1 MKYILITISIL
12 FLSCRNSESNRIDN
26 IIRYNETSN
35 ITSLDPI
42 YSNTQA
48 NIWATS
54 QIFNTL
60 VELDENAEIQPSLA
74 KSWIISECGTTYKF
88 FLRDDVF
95 YHSSDCFGKDSTR
108 KVSAYDF
115 LFSISRI
122 NNEKMI
128 SPGRWVL
135 DYISVGGVR
144 ALDDYTLEIELP
156 KKFPGLLGL
165 LSMPYFSF
173 IPYEAVAFYRDNF
186 SFNPIGTGPFK
197 FKKWKKDQKL
207 ILVKNEKYFEY
218 DEYNQKIPYVD
229 GVSISFISQKESVF
243 MNFIL
248 NKFDFISGLDNSF
261 RDELILA
268 NGELKLEYKNRFQ
281 ILSTPYLNTEYLGIH
296 LPKVKDDNSPLMYK
310 NFRKALNFCFS
321 RDEMVKFLRNNIVS
335 PAYSFVPNSLK
346 TYSINNYNSI
356 SNDSIKKL
364 LETVPNFDDIIIL
377 NTTSDYLD
385 VCEFIQHSASKFGIN
400 IKIEVSSPAV
410 HRDIFSSGKSSLFRA
425 SWIADYPDPENF
437 LSLFYSKNK
446 SPNGPNYTHY
456 DSDEF
461 DYLYEKSFFSSD
473 SLSRNKLFKK
483 MEIIIN
489 EESVVVPLYYD
500 YTFRL
505 LSSNISNMSINC
517 MNKLCLKNVKKN
529 TNDR

>member
-1 MKYILITISIL
+1 
-12 FLSCRNSESNRIDN
+12 
-26 IIRYNETSN
+26 
-35 ITSLDPI
+35 
-42 YSNTQA
+42 
-48 NIWATS
+48 
-54 QIFNTL
+54 
-60 VELDENAEIQPSLA
+60 
-74 KSWIISECGTTYKF
+74 
-88 FLRDDVF
+88 
-95 YHSSDCFGKDSTR
+95 
-108 KVSAYDF
+108 
-115 LFSISRI
+115 
-122 NNEKMI
+122 
-128 SPGRWVL
+128 
-135 DYISVGGVR
+135 
-144 ALDDYTLEIELP
+144 
-156 KKFPGLLGL
+156 
-165 LSMPYFSF
+165 
-173 IPYEAVAFYRDNF
+173 
-186 SFNPIGTGPFK
+186 
-197 FKKWKKDQKL
+197 
-207 ILVKNEKYFEY
+207 
-218 DEYNQKIPYVD
+218 
-229 GVSISFISQKESVF
+229 
-243 MNFIL
+243 
-248 NKFDFISGLDNSF
+248 
-261 RDELILA
+261 
-268 NGELKLEYKNRFQ
+268 
-281 ILSTPYLNTEYLGIH
+281 
-296 LPKVKDDNSPLMYK
+296 MYK

-346 TYSINNYNSI
+346 PYSINNYNSI
-356 SNDSIKKL
+356 SDDSIKNL
-364 LETVPNFDDIIIL
+364 LKTVPNFDDIIIL

-473 SLSRNKLFKK
+473 SVSRNNLFKK

-517 MNKLCLKNVKKN
+517 MNKLCLKNVKKI
-529 TNDR
+529 TNYR